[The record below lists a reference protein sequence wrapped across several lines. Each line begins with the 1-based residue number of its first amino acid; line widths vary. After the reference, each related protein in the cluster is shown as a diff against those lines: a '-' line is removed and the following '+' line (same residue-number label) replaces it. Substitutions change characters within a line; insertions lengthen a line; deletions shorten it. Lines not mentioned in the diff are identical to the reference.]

1 MTPKEI
7 QTRINEINAN
17 YERVLAAI
25 NERREYRMKNYYDCI
40 DDYSWGG
47 MCDKADDLLQER
59 CRAERDILIEQ
70 AQNDGCYYRTSMFY
84 RLKDD
89 NGNVADGATY
99 GQYGE
104 YFRINGKFVGVPK
117 KVSTLTRKGYTLEL
131 VTRKYKC
138 TFKSIS
144 KHGNIINKSM
154 ECVDENIVE
163 VTQDNMPE
171 CIGELNY
178 IDYQYNEYFNN

>member
-1 MTPKEI
+1 MTPQEI
-7 QTRINEINAN
+7 QLRINEINAD
-17 YERVLAAI
+17 YEKVVASI
-25 NERREYRMKNYYDCI
+25 EKRREYRMKNYLDCI

-47 MCDKADDLLQER
+47 LCDQADNLLEDR
-59 CRAERDILIEQ
+59 YRTARDIRIEQ
-70 AQNDGCYYRTSMFY
+70 VQNDGYYYRTSTFY
-84 RLKDD
+84 RLRDD

-117 KVSTLTRKGYTLEL
+117 KVSTLTKKGYALEK
-131 VTRKYKC
+131 VTRTYKC
-138 TFKSIS
+138 TFKDIS
-144 KHGNIINKSM
+144 KHGNILNKSM
-154 ECVDENIVE
+154 ECVEETITE

-178 IDYQYNEYFNN
+178 IDFQYNEYFNH